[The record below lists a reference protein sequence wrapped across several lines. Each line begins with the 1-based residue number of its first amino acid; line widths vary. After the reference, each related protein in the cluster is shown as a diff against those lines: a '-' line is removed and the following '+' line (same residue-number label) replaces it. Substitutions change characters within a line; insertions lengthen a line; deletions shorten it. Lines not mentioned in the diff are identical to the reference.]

1 MKVGLYLDVA
11 VGVQSDGFDAWNE
24 QVAISRHLA
33 VGARPDPLNTLG
45 QNWGDAAAAVAR
57 DAARLEGP

>member
-11 VGVQSDGFDAWNE
+11 VGVQADGFDAWNE

-33 VGARPDPLNTLG
+33 VGAPPDP
-45 QNWGDAAAAVAR
+45 
-57 DAARLEGP
+57 